1 MSTLGNFLLVLLCG
15 GQSSWERGGDSLSSV
30 PLSIAARFIPGHFVI
45 CNKEEMWAHYVCIH
59 TENFLQVL
67 QG

>member
-1 MSTLGNFLLVLLCG
+1 MSTLGNFLLVLLGG
-15 GQSSWERGGDSLSSV
+15 GQASGGEGWGFLKFC